1 MTSRDD
7 DSTERGE
14 PGESERAERAD
25 RRAGP
30 TERSGGSGES
40 IRSDRPR
47 GSGQSGQSRRSS
59 PPPRRGG
66 STGTDDES
74 ELVYFLRDIAV
85 SILAVALLGGYI
97 FMISGVWPPM
107 VAIESGSMEPNMDV
121 NDLVFVMETDRFQ
134 PAAAHG
140 ETGVVTAAEGR
151 TVGYEQFGKSGDVIV
166 FNPQG
171 NEEVT
176 PIIHRAMLYVEDGEN
191 WYDRANPTYIG
202 SADNCQELLGCPA
215 SNAGFITKGDDNPT
229 YDQTGNGQLDPVRA
243 EWVVGT
249 AEYRVPGLGWFRLRF

>member
-1 MTSRDD
+1 MTTRDD
-7 DSTERGE
+7 DSPQRDE
-14 PGESERAERAD
+14 PGESERSETGGRRSARAD
-25 RRAGP
+25 QS
-30 TERSGGSGES
+30 TE
-40 IRSDRPR
+40 SDRPR
-47 GSGQSGQSRRSS
+47 RPGQSGRSERSS

-66 STGTDDES
+66 STGTDGGNHEA
-74 ELVYFLRDIAV
+74 VYFVRDIVV
-85 SILAVALLGGYI
+85 SVIAVALLGGYI

-134 PAAAHG
+134 PEAAHG
-140 ETGVVTAAEGR
+140 ETGVVTAAEGS

-176 PIIHRAMLYVEDGEN
+176 PIIHRAMLWVEDGEN
-191 WYDRANPTYIG
+191 WYDRADPAYVG
-202 SADNCQELLGCPA
+202 SADNCRELLGCPA

-229 YDQTGNGQLDPVRA
+229 YDQTGNGQLDPIRA

>member
-1 MTSRDD
+1 MTTRDD
-7 DSTERGE
+7 DSPQRDE
-14 PGESERAERAD
+14 PGEREQSETGGRRSARAD
-25 RRAGP
+25 QS
-30 TERSGGSGES
+30 TE
-40 IRSDRPR
+40 SDRPR
-47 GSGQSGQSRRSS
+47 RPGQSGRSERSS

-66 STGTDDES
+66 STGTDGGNREV
-74 ELVYFLRDIAV
+74 VYFLRDIVV
-85 SILAVALLGGYI
+85 SVIAVALLGGYI

-134 PAAAHG
+134 PEAAHG

-151 TVGYEQFGKSGDVIV
+151 TVGYEQFGKNGDVIV

-176 PIIHRAMLYVEDGEN
+176 PIIHRAMLWVEDGEN
-191 WYDRANPTYIG
+191 WYDRADPAYVG

-215 SNAGFITKGDDNPT
+215 PNAGFITKGDDNPT
-229 YDQTGNGQLDPVRA
+229 YDQTGNGQLDPIRA